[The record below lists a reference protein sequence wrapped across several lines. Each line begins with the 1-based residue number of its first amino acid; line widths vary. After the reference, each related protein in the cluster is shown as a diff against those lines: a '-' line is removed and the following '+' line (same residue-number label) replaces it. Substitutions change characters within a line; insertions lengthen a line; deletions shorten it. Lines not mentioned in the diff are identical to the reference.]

1 MTTVTI
7 FVNGKAI
14 DPSRPSTATLGS
26 LNAETFGAFLR
37 GMSAWGK
44 SGNTSSAV
52 KLWTARR
59 Q

>member
-1 MTTVTI
+1 VTI

-14 DPSRPSTATLGS
+14 DPSQPSTATLGS
-26 LNAETFGAFLR
+26 LNAATFGSFLK